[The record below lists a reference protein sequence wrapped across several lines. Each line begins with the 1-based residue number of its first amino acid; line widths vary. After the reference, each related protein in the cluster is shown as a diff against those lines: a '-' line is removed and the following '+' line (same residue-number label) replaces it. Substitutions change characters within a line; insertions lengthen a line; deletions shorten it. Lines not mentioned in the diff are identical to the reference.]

1 MSEPIKLVSVNF
13 DHNGKWTSVFAQ
25 GSAVELS
32 EFLAKN
38 GDRLNLKPAPEPK
51 QEPVAQPLQR
61 TTQELATLKRK
72 AWLWDQLW
80 LAAERDDIK
89 VEIQGEVEALG
100 WVLIAG
106 SAQDAEELLES
117 LAREKKP

>member
-1 MSEPIKLVSVNF
+1 MSEHPTPT
-13 DHNGKWTSVFAQ
+13 H
-25 GSAVELS
+25 
-32 EFLAKN
+32 
-38 GDRLNLKPAPEPK
+38 
-51 QEPVAQPLQR
+51 
-61 TTQELATLKRK
+61 QELAMLKRK

-89 VEIQGEVEALG
+89 VEIQGDTDEFG

-106 SAQDAEELLES
+106 SAQDAEELLDN

>member
-1 MSEPIKLVSVNF
+1 MSEHP
-13 DHNGKWTSVFAQ
+13 T
-25 GSAVELS
+25 
-32 EFLAKN
+32 
-38 GDRLNLKPAPEPK
+38 PTP
-51 QEPVAQPLQR
+51 
-61 TTQELATLKRK
+61 QELAALKRK